1 MSDNWGNP
9 ELKSFKNNYIRRVIV
24 DQARVFVHKKLV
36 LQVEELLLLAS
47 SNGAIFANDHLPVML
62 PAYDMDDSPQAK
74 MGLKL
79 QIPNFTTEIDVSHL
93 GFTQVGDV
101 FIYTS
106 DTDIVLPSHEEQY
119 IDKVST
125 KIGNRQIT
133 LGMHGDD
140 VKFLAYFFGAEG
152 AATKNVFDDEL
163 LAQLNFFQKRMGLP
177 ITKMVDWY
185 TWKSILPKGAERIA
199 AGFAGAKVRLLQ
211 AALRVYG
218 YNCPVTSR
226 FGTETIKTVREFQQ
240 ANNLRVT
247 GRVGFMEWNLFFEL
261 K

>member
-36 LQVEELLLLAS
+36 LQVEELLLRCLA
-47 SNGAIFANDHLPVML
+47 NGAVFANDHLPVLL
-62 PAYDMDDSPQAK
+62 PAYDMDDSPQSK

-79 QIPNFTTEIDVSHL
+79 QIPNFTTEIDVRDL

-106 DTDIVLPSHEEQY
+106 DTDIPMPSHEELY
-119 IDKVST
+119 DDKVST
-125 KIGNRQIT
+125 KIGSRQIT
-133 LGMHGDD
+133 IGMHGDD
-140 VKFLAYFFGAEG
+140 VKFLSYFFGVEEAVN
-152 AATKNVFDDEL
+152 KNLFDDEL
-163 LAQLNFFQKRMGLP
+163 LVHLNYYQKRMGLP

-211 AALRVYG
+211 SALRVYG
-218 YNCPVTSR
+218 YNCPITSR

-247 GRVGFMEWNLFFEL
+247 GRVGFLEWQLFFEL

>member
-9 ELKSFKNNYIRRVIV
+9 KLKSFKNNYIRRVIV
-24 DQARVFVHKKLV
+24 DQARVFVHKKIV
-36 LQVEELLLLAS
+36 QQVEELLLIAAA
-47 SNGAIFANDHLPVML
+47 NGAIFANDHLPVLL
-62 PAYDMDDSPQAK
+62 PAYDMDDSPQAI

-79 QIPNFTTEIDVSHL
+79 QIPNFETEVKIDHL

-101 FIYTS
+101 FIYTA
-106 DTDIVLPSHEEQY
+106 TENIEMPTHEERF
-119 IDKVST
+119 IDEVSK
-125 KIGNRQIT
+125 KIGARQIT
-133 LGMHGDD
+133 MGMTGDD
-140 VKFLAYFFGAEG
+140 VKFLSYYLGVDEAVN
-152 AATKNVFDDEL
+152 KNVFDDEL
-163 LAQLNFFQKRMGLP
+163 LAGLNFYQKRMGIP

-185 TWKSILPKGAERIA
+185 TWKSMLPKGAERVA

-211 AALRVYG
+211 SALRVYG
-218 YNCPVTSR
+218 YNSPITSR

-247 GRVGFMEWNLFFEL
+247 GRVGFLEWNLFFEL

>member
-36 LQVEELLLLAS
+36 LQVEELLLRCLA
-47 SNGAIFANDHLPVML
+47 NGAVFANDHLPVHL
-62 PAYDMDDSPQAK
+62 PAYDMDDSPQSK

-79 QIPNFTTEIDVSHL
+79 QIPNFTTEIDVSDL

-106 DTDIVLPSHEEQY
+106 DTDIPMPSHEELY
-119 IDKVST
+119 DDKVSA
-125 KIGNRQIT
+125 KIGSRQIT
-133 LGMHGDD
+133 MGMHGDD
-140 VKFLAYFFGAEG
+140 VKFLSYFFGVEEAVN
-152 AATKNVFDDEL
+152 KNLFDDEL
-163 LAQLNFFQKRMGLP
+163 LVHLNYYQKRMGLP

-211 AALRVYG
+211 SALRVYG
-218 YNCPVTSR
+218 YNCPITSR

-247 GRVGFMEWNLFFEL
+247 GRVGFLEWQLFFEL

>member
-36 LQVEELLLLAS
+36 LQVEELLLRTLN
-47 SNGAIFANDHLPVML
+47 NGAVFANDHLPVQL
-62 PAYDMDDSPQAK
+62 PAYNMDDSPEAK

-79 QIPNFTTEIDVSHL
+79 QVPNFSSEIDVSDL
-93 GFTQVGDV
+93 GFTQIGDV
-101 FIYTS
+101 FIYIS
-106 DTDIVLPSHEEQY
+106 DDDIVMPTHEELY
-119 IDKVST
+119 DDVVSG
-125 KIGNRQIT
+125 KIGYRQIT
-133 LGMHGDD
+133 LGTHGDD
-140 VKFLAYFFGAEG
+140 VKFLAYFLGAEE
-152 AATKNVFDDEL
+152 AVNKNVFDDEL
-163 LAQLNFFQKRMGLP
+163 LELLNFFQKRMGMP

-199 AGFAGAKVRLLQ
+199 AGFAGTKVRLLQ
-211 AALRVYG
+211 SALRVYG
-218 YNCPVTSR
+218 YNCPITSR

-247 GRVGFMEWNLFFEL
+247 GRVGFLEWQLFFEL